1 MMITKNI
8 ELQLQALELLQH
20 RFAHLSLL
28 CVSNTKT
35 SSRSRNGV
43 LPSSLRP
50 DDPKGAK
57 SKKDLNKK
65 ESESEAKVMEEVVK

>member
-1 MMITKNI
+1 MFPI
-8 ELQLQALELLQH
+8 
-20 RFAHLSLL
+20 
-28 CVSNTKT
+28 
-35 SSRSRNGV
+35 SRQVIRIFFTRNGV

-50 DDPKGAK
+50 DDPKAAK